1 MFSFRL
7 RFGRVFQHRFRFVF
21 LRQSVQFSSLG
32 DDDLRLLT
40 GLGEDGELR
49 GSSLFATTG
58 HLTSENILFTS
69 SFTRAPCQARFT
81 PSVLSLKL
89 SKQA

>member
-7 RFGRVFQHRFRFVF
+7 RFGRVFQHRFSFVI
-21 LRQSVQFSSLG
+21 LRQSVQFSSFG

-49 GSSLFATTG
+49 GGSLFATTG
-58 HLTSENILFTS
+58 HLT
-69 SFTRAPCQARFT
+69 
-81 PSVLSLKL
+81 
-89 SKQA
+89 